1 MDRPIEHSFVSR
13 RTRVAI
19 GLQSPFEVRLGGTG
33 ALGGEFGQELTK
45 IGRTRTREAL
55 LESILFP
62 NVRIEQGFRPLKVLT
77 IDGQI
82 FNGLAKR
89 EVGIVHLQ
97 TNADNRVSIPEDE
110 IDLEQPGEVSIMPT
124 GMLDQLT
131 NQELAD
137 LLAVLKNAK

>member
-1 MDRPIEHSFVSR
+1 
-13 RTRVAI
+13 
-19 GLQSPFEVRLGGTG
+19 
-33 ALGGEFGQELTK
+33 
-45 IGRTRTREAL
+45 

-62 NVRIEQGFRPLKVLT
+62 NVRIEQGFRPLKILT
-77 IDGQI
+77 LDGEM
-82 FNGLAKR
+82 FSGLATR
-89 EVGIVHLQ
+89 ESGIVHLQ

-124 GMLDQLT
+124 GMLEQLT

>member
-1 MDRPIEHSFVSR
+1 MGFV
-13 RTRVAI
+13 
-19 GLQSPFEVRLGGTG
+19 
-33 ALGGEFGQELTK
+33 GGEYGPELTK
-45 IGRTRTREAL
+45 IGATRTREAL

-62 NVRIEQGFRPLKVLT
+62 NVRIEQGFRPLKILT
-77 IDGQI
+77 MDGQL
-82 FNGLAKR
+82 FSGLATR
-89 EVGIVHLQ
+89 ESGIVHLQ

-124 GMLDQLT
+124 GMLEQLT